1 MTSTEQRR
9 DALLA
14 GFDAGGAQSAQDR
27 QVENRA
33 QPRTYLPLA
42 AIKPRPWPSRR
53 NLSPS
58 HALEL
63 AENIRDAGLISAIT
77 VDSAGRLLAGG
88 HRLAAIRLLVE
99 SDDQKRLELW
109 RSIIDESGEK
119 TPKNLEQ
126 WVEHLLD
133 DEERRE
139 ALRSI
144 VTRSRIP
151 VMMMGFDAAADPERG
166 GAIEIAEN
174 EKRRDFTKGEI
185 RNLVN
190 NFKNLGYR
198 SVSGRPKRGE
208 RQLLPAMIL
217 ALGKSRRSVQRILSD
232 LDVLETAPNGAVSKP
247 APDKAIRQLS
257 RAIIAFRE
265 TMALHEGVASAELM
279 SAVERV
285 SELLAQVVVASQA

>member
-1 MTSTEQRR
+1 MTNTEQRR

-14 GFDAGGAQSAQDR
+14 GFDAGTAQSEQDR
-27 QVENRA
+27 EVENRA
-33 QPRTYLPLA
+33 HTRTYLPLA

-53 NLSPS
+53 SLSPP
-58 HALEL
+58 HVLEL

-77 VDSAGRLLAGG
+77 VDNAGRLLAGG

-99 SDDQKRLELW
+99 SDGQKRLELW
-109 RSIIDESGEK
+109 RSIIEESGEK

-133 DEERRE
+133 DEERQK
-139 ALRSI
+139 ALRLI
-144 VTRSRIP
+144 VTRSRVP

-174 EKRRDFTKGEI
+174 EKRRDFTKSEI

-190 NFKNLGYR
+190 NLKNSGYR
-198 SVSGRPKRGE
+198 SVGGRPKWGE
-208 RQLLPAMIL
+208 RNLLPALIL

-232 LDVLETAPNGAVSKP
+232 LEPPETAPHGAVSKSS
-247 APDKAIRQLS
+247 PDKTIRQFA
-257 RAIIAFRE
+257 RAIITFRE
-265 TMALHEGVASAELM
+265 SMALHEGVAPIELM
-279 SAVERV
+279 SAVERL
-285 SELLAQVVVASQA
+285 SELLAQAVASRA